1 MEKLRD
7 VNVFYHILNNRHAR
21 QLARNKFF
29 KNIRWCKYF
38 ISLRFLQLKNCANLA
53 GFLEAI

>member
-38 ISLRFLQLKNCANLA
+38 RVEFYSN
-53 GFLEAI
+53 